1 MDLPKTYKHAV
12 FKEAGGPLAVEQTN
26 LTMPATG
33 EVLVKVE
40 ACGVCFSDHIAQ
52 SYGLRGSFPIVPG
65 HEIIGKVAAVGEN
78 VSQWHVGDRIG
89 GPWHGGHDGTCPA
102 CQKGHFQM
110 CDLGI
115 INGVTKNGGYAEY
128 CILRAE
134 AGVRIPSHVDAAKY
148 APILC
153 AGVTVFN
160 SMRRM
165 NVPPGSTVA
174 IQGLG
179 GLGHLAIQYANR
191 FGWRVVALS
200 RDSKKEQFVRELGA
214 HEYIDS
220 SKVDSAEALRKL
232 GGAALIVATA
242 PDPKV
247 IPPLLKGLDI
257 LGKLLVLAVPGEVA
271 FDTRL
276 MISRGLSIHAWPSGH
291 AIDSEET
298 IQFTE
303 LQGINCMVQTF
314 PLEKANEAYEAMT
327 KGTVRF
333 RAVITMD

>member
-1 MDLPKTYKHAV
+1 MS
-12 FKEAGGPLAVEQTN
+12 E
-26 LTMPATG
+26 
-33 EVLVKVE
+33 
-40 ACGVCFSDHIAQ
+40 
-52 SYGLRGSFPIVPG
+52 GSFS
-65 HEIIGKVAAVGEN
+65 N
-78 VSQWHVGDRIG
+78 VRPRNYQWRDKERRMYVCSSKCETDSNRL
-89 GPWHGGHDGTCPA
+89 D
-102 CQKGHFQM
+102 
-110 CDLGI
+110 
-115 INGVTKNGGYAEY
+115 AEY

-257 LGKLLVLAVPGEVA
+257 LGKLLVLAGE
-271 FDTRL
+271 
-276 MISRGLSIHAWPSGH
+276 
-291 AIDSEET
+291 
-298 IQFTE
+298 
-303 LQGINCMVQTF
+303 
-314 PLEKANEAYEAMT
+314 
-327 KGTVRF
+327 
-333 RAVITMD
+333 